1 MADATPTPDATVTLT
16 AERVG
21 KLWTFYAIPDAA
33 HSNAD
38 RLELGGGPS
47 GAGVMFPISQ
57 VEQFW
62 QAQQG

>member
-1 MADATPTPDATVTLT
+1 
-16 AERVG
+16 VG

-38 RLELGGGPS
+38 RLNLGSGPS
-47 GAGVMFPISQ
+47 GAGIMFPISQ

>member
-1 MADATPTPDATVTLT
+1 MADTTPTPDATITLT

-21 KLWTFYAIPDAA
+21 NQWTFWAIPDAA

-38 RLELGGGPS
+38 RLNLGSGPS

-62 QAQQG
+62 QGMQK